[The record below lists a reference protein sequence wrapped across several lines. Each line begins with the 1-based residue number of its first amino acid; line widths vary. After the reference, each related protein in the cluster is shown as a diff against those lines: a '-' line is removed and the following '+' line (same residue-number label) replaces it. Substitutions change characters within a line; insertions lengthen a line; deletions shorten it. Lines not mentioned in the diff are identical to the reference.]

1 MKLTD
6 FGRRYGGSSGTRQL
20 MEDLGA
26 ALDGSLDVLMLGGGN
41 PSHIPAVQEL
51 FRRRAL
57 QIASDPRLFAQTVG
71 NYDAPQGQRDFV
83 AALVAMLNREY
94 GWGLTARNVALT
106 HGSQSAFFM
115 LFNMFGGPCADGT
128 VQHILLPVTPEYI
141 GYADVGLSEDMFVAR
156 RPTIELLDRSQF
168 KYHVDFKGLRV
179 DAGVGA
185 MCVSRPTNPTGNVL
199 TDEEIEALVALA
211 RGADVPLI
219 IDGAYGTPFPDII
232 YTTARAVWNEHVVLC
247 LSLSKIGL
255 PAVRTGV
262 VIAAEPI
269 IEALTG
275 MNAILHLSTGSVGP
289 ALAQQMVESG
299 EILRI
304 SRDLVNP
311 FYSAKAE
318 RALRWVDEFFAG
330 CSHRVHRPEG
340 AFFLWLWFEGL
351 PITSVELYQRL
362 KARGVVVLPGH
373 HFFPGLREDWPHR
386 HECIRV
392 SYAAEDDVVRRGLAV
407 IADEVRAVYAGAG
420 ADGRRR
426 QHA

>member
-351 PITSVELYQRL
+351 PITSAELYQRL

-392 SYAAEDDVVRRGLAV
+392 SYTAEDDVVRRGLAV
-407 IADEVRAVYAGAG
+407 IADEGRAVYAGAG

>member
-232 YTTARAVWNEHVVLC
+232 YTTARPVWNEHVVLC

-351 PITSVELYQRL
+351 PITSAELYQRL

-392 SYAAEDDVVRRGLAV
+392 SYTAEDDVVRRGLAV

>member
-6 FGRRYGGSSGTRQL
+6 FGRRYGGRSGTRQL

-51 FRRRAL
+51 FRQRAL
-57 QIASDPRLFAQTVG
+57 QIASDARLFAQTVG
-71 NYDAPQGQRDFV
+71 NYDAPQGQRDFLE
-83 AALVAMLNREY
+83 ALVAMLNREY

-115 LFNMFGGPCADGT
+115 LFNMFAGPCADGT

-156 RPTIELLDRSQF
+156 RPAIELLDRDQF

-199 TDEEIEALVALA
+199 TDAEIDALVALA

-232 YTTARAVWNEHVVLC
+232 FTAARPVWNEHVVLC

-255 PAVRTGV
+255 PGVRTGV

-269 IEALTG
+269 IDALTG

-318 RALRWVDEFFAG
+318 RALRWVEEYFAG
-330 CSHRVHRPEG
+330 CGCRVHRPEG

-351 PITSVELYQRL
+351 PITSAELYQRL

-373 HFFPGLREDWPHR
+373 HFFPGLREAWPHR

-392 SYAAEDDVVRRGLAV
+392 SYTPEDDVVRRGLAV
-407 IADEVRAVYAGAG
+407 IADEVRAVYAGAD
-420 ADGRRR
+420 ADDRRR

>member
-20 MEDLGA
+20 MEDLGS

-51 FRRRAL
+51 FRHRAL
-57 QIASDPRLFAQTVG
+57 QIASDARLFAQTVG

-94 GWGLTARNVALT
+94 GWGLTRRNVALT

-115 LFNMFGGPCADGT
+115 LFNMFAGPCADGT
-128 VQHILLPVTPEYI
+128 MQHILLPVTPEYI
-141 GYADVGLSEDMFVAR
+141 GYADLGLSDDMFVAR
-156 RPTIELLDRSQF
+156 RPAIELLDRAQF
-168 KYHVDFKGLRV
+168 KYHVDFEGLRV
-179 DAGVGA
+179 DAGIGA

-199 TDEEIEALVALA
+199 TDAEIDALVALA
-211 RGADVPLI
+211 RAADVPLI

-232 YTTARAVWNEHVVLC
+232 FTAARPVWNEQVILC

-255 PAVRTGV
+255 PGVRTGV
-262 VIAAEPI
+262 VIAAEPVI
-269 IEALTG
+269 DALTG

-299 EILRI
+299 EILRS

-311 FYSAKAE
+311 YYSAKAE
-318 RALRWVDEFFAG
+318 RALRWVEEFFAG
-330 CSHRVHRPEG
+330 CSYRVHRPEG

-351 PITSVELYQRL
+351 PITSAGLYQRL

-373 HFFPGLREDWPHR
+373 HFFPGLREAWPHR

-392 SYAAEDDVVRRGLAV
+392 SYTPEDDVVRRGLAV
-407 IADEVRAVYAGAG
+407 IADEVRAIYAGAG
-420 ADGRRR
+420 AHDRRR
-426 QHA
+426 QQA

>member
-232 YTTARAVWNEHVVLC
+232 YTTARPVWNEHVVLC

-299 EILRI
+299 EILRV

-351 PITSVELYQRL
+351 PITSAELYQRL

-392 SYAAEDDVVRRGLAV
+392 SYTAEDDVVRRGLAV

>member
-57 QIASDPRLFAQTVG
+57 QIASDAKLFAQTVG
-71 NYDAPQGQRDFV
+71 NYDAPQGQRDFLE
-83 AALVAMLNREY
+83 ALAAMLNREY
-94 GWGLTARNVALT
+94 GWGLSSRNVALT
-106 HGSQSAFFM
+106 HGSQSAFFL
-115 LFNMFGGPCADGT
+115 LFNMFAGPCGDGT
-128 VQHILLPVTPEYI
+128 TQHILLPMTPEYI
-141 GYADVGLSEDMFVAR
+141 GYADVGLSDDMFVAR
-156 RPTIELLDRSQF
+156 RPTIELLDRGQF
-168 KYHVDFKGLRV
+168 KYHVDFKGLRL
-179 DAGVGA
+179 DAGIGA

-199 TDEEIEALVALA
+199 TEEEIEALVALA
-211 RGADVPLI
+211 RRADVPLI

-232 YTTARAVWNEHVVLC
+232 FTAARPVWNQHVILC

-255 PAVRTGV
+255 PGVRTGMV
-262 VIAAEPI
+262 VAAEPVI
-269 IEALTG
+269 DALTG
-275 MNAILHLSTGSVGP
+275 MNAILNLSTGSVGP
-289 ALAQQMVESG
+289 ALARQMVESG

-311 FYSAKAE
+311 YYRAKAE
-318 RALRWVDEFFAG
+318 RALGWVEELFAG
-330 CSHRVHRPEG
+330 CSYRVHRPEG

-351 PITSVELYQRL
+351 PITSAELYQRL

-373 HFFPGLREDWPHR
+373 HFFPGLREAWPHR

-392 SYAAEDDVVRRGLAV
+392 SYTPEDDVVRRGLAL
-407 IADEVRAVYAGAG
+407 IAEEVRAVYAGAD
-420 ADGRRR
+420 AHDRRR